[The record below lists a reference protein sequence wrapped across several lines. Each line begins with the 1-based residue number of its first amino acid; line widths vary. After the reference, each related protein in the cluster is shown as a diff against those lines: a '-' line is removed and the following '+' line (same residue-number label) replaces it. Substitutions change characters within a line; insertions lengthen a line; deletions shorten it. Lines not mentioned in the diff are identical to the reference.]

1 MIDQYL
7 EGHPVAAALCRELAA
22 WTMDFWRD
30 LCMSMHEWYRRLLV
44 RGYGNEHT
52 ADKLAQSTS

>member
-1 MIDQYL
+1 
-7 EGHPVAAALCRELAA
+7 
-22 WTMDFWRD
+22 MDFWRD

-52 ADKLAQSTS
+52 SDKDAQASSWRIVTTLLRVLF